1 MNKAITDGVDL
12 MPAPFAAG
20 LDVWSDQDG
29 TPGSTTYDGSPHAA
43 VVPTDSDFGGCLEL
57 YKANSTQ
64 KLRYMGETPMQPGC
78 YLRVKLRLKAMS
90 GNLSTVQV
98 TGWAGA
104 SGGGHVSGLV
114 EAGPAVALT
123 TYGEVVEVTAIIGS
137 GNRGGVDMVWGTV
150 PVYGHFGLD
159 LTGGNGGVVRIDDIE
174 IEDVTHVFHRN
185 LMDWVDVRDF
195 GAIGDGIADDAA
207 AFEAADSAALGR
219 TVLVSA
225 GTYHLGSNVTF
236 ENKVRFEGTVTMDDA
251 TRLTLTQNY
260 DLPSYINAFAE
271 EELALKKALQVLF
284 NFSDHESLDMC
295 GRRVVLSEPLDVH
308 QAVGN
313 VDTFSNRRVLRN
325 GQLQA
330 SSGPAWDTDVES
342 STATYDPNQKTRL
355 SDVANVSQIAV
366 GSLVTGT
373 GVGREVYVRSRNVTA
388 GTIELS
394 QPLYAAPTLQTYQ
407 FQRFKYMLDFSGF
420 INLKRFAIADLEFLC
435 QGVCSGLILA
445 DDGLVFQVRDSY
457 FTKPLDRGITS
468 HATACSGLQLD
479 RNQFLSNEQP
489 LEAQDRQTIG
499 FNVNASDAKIRDNRS
514 VRFRHF
520 GVMNGAGHMLQGNH
534 FFQGDNATN
543 GQRTAGLVLT
553 GSNCKTILNGNYVD
567 NSFIEW
573 TNEHDETPDAAG
585 SFSFGGVSIVGNIFT
600 SSGSAP
606 WFRFIQIKPYGVGHY
621 INGMSVTGNV
631 FKHVGGGTLQRID
644 GVDQSI
650 AVLDTSSFRNVI
662 FEGNTYNA
670 VDDRAYNPVTVEM
683 TENTAAS
690 TWSADLASHLPFGGQ
705 ARRVV
710 SVLAHN
716 EIKTAG
722 NTGVYTMPYAVPG
735 LGASGSEIKLHW
747 SEPVKGKVYATVRV
761 DKPT

>member
-1 MNKAITDGVDL
+1 MNKAITEGVDL

-29 TPGSTTYDGSPHAA
+29 TPGSTTYDGSPFAA
-43 VVPTDSDFGGCLEL
+43 LVPTDSDFGGCLEL

-90 GNLSTVQV
+90 GNLPTVQV

-137 GNRGGVDMVWGTV
+137 GNRGGVDMAWGTT

-219 TVLVSA
+219 TVLVST
-225 GTYHLGSNVTF
+225 GTYHLGNNVTF
-236 ENKVRFEGTVTMDDA
+236 ENKVRFEGTVAMDDA

-260 DLPSYINAFAE
+260 DLPSYINAFGE

-330 SSGPAWDTDVES
+330 SPGPAWDTDVES

-355 SDVANVSQIAV
+355 SDVVNVSQIAV

-420 INLKRFAIADLEFLC
+420 TNLKRFAIADLEFLC
-435 QGVCSGLILA
+435 QGVCSGLILP

-479 RNQFLSNEQP
+479 RNQFLSDEQP

-631 FKHVGGGTLQRID
+631 FKHVGGGTLQRVD

-650 AVLDTSSFRNVI
+650 AVLDASSFRNVI
-662 FEGNTYNA
+662 FEANTYNA

-683 TENTAAS
+683 TENAAAS
-690 TWSADLASHLPFGGQ
+690 TWSADLGAHLPFGGQ

-722 NTGVYTMPYAVPG
+722 NNGVYTMPYAVPG